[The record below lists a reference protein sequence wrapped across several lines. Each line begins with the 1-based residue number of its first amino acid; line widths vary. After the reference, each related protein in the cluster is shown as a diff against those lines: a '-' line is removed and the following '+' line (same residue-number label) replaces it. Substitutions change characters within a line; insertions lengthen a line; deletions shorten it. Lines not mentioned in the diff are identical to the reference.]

1 MGCPN
6 RTETDPADTC
16 ASEALLIAT
25 MCIIGLPV
33 DVHIRDG
40 SVYSG
45 IFHTAYGDKDYGVV
59 LKHAKLTKKGT
70 WNVNVAAGSMIETL
84 IIYSTDLVQVV
95 AKGVL
100 LPADG
105 INGSVT
111 DYNLEASVTNDP
123 SEFAVI
129 EAKELKGL
137 PLDSQMIDH
146 NRQIGDVLAQVTD
159 GQCNQKLEFQGKTSV
174 YYISIFYP
182 PCAVGSFH
190 TEVKP
195 LEGGLLSTKMLPY
208 GASLATAQAHGKQ
221 ANGFCDR
228 PASADSSSASGA
240 SSGVSVVSNPMSRHN
255 SLTTS
260 DVPSPQSL
268 ESNRSS
274 KEFKLN
280 PGAKIFCP
288 SFASSVSAPCPAV
301 TVSGGMPY
309 IHSNSP
315 ILPVPAPQP
324 EVVIGPFAP
333 RASVPAKIAPY
344 NNLMAGN
351 GGNNTQFSQ
360 HIVGHMGSRTP
371 PLRYAGQYHTVP
383 AGPAYV
389 PPNSPPV
396 MVGRLGQLVYMQPVA
411 HDLLQNTGGMSPMPV
426 RPLIGPH
433 QVQYPKHQGNVG
445 AGQGVPVC
453 VPPPF
458 VQQPFAPMAG
468 GHIPLLPPP
477 IPANRHS
484 IAVPATNA
492 LFGTRFP

>member
-159 GQCNQKLEFQGKTSV
+159 GQCNQKLEFQGKTS
-174 YYISIFYP
+174 YISIFYP

-228 PASADSSSASGA
+228 PASADSSSASG
-240 SSGVSVVSNPMSRHN
+240 
-255 SLTTS
+255 
-260 DVPSPQSL
+260 
-268 ESNRSS
+268 
-274 KEFKLN
+274 EFKLN

>member
-6 RTETDPADTC
+6 RIETDPADTC

-25 MCIIGLPV
+25 LCIIGLPV

-59 LKHAKLTKKGT
+59 LKHAKLTKKGNC
-70 WNVNVAAGSMIETL
+70 NVNIGDGSMIETL
-84 IIYSTDLVQVV
+84 VIYSSDLVQVV
-95 AKGVL
+95 ARGVL

-111 DYNLEASVTNDP
+111 DYNVEASVTNDP

-137 PLDSQMIDH
+137 PLDRQIIDH

-159 GQCNQKLEFQGKTSV
+159 KECNQKLEFQGKSSV
-174 YYISIFYP
+174 DEGQYAST
-182 PCAVGSFH
+182 ALGSFH

-195 LEGGLLSTKMLPY
+195 LEGGFLSTKMLPY
-208 GASLATAQAHGKQ
+208 GASLATAPVLGKQ
-221 ANGFCDR
+221 TNGFCDR

-240 SSGVSVVSNPMSRHN
+240 SSGVSVVSNPVSRHN
-255 SLTTS
+255 SLTTAS
-260 DVPSPQSL
+260 DVPSPQSS

-280 PGAKIFCP
+280 PEAKIFCP
-288 SFASSVSAPCPAV
+288 SFASSVSAASPAV
-301 TVSGGMPY
+301 TISGGMPY
-309 IHSNSP
+309 AHSNSP

-333 RASVPAKIAPY
+333 RPSVPAKIAPY
-344 NNLMAGN
+344 NNLIAGN

-411 HDLLQNTGGMSPMPV
+411 HDLLQNTGGMSGMPV
-426 RPLIGPH
+426 RPLMGGPH

-445 AGQGVPVC
+445 AGGQGVQVC

-458 VQQPFAPMAG
+458 VQQPFAPMAA
-468 GHIPLLPPP
+468 HIPLLPPP
-477 IPANRHS
+477 IPANRHTIS
-484 IAVPATNA
+484 VPASNA